1 MVRDAKYNSL
11 RREIHAMMYTPQ
23 SMGGATFE
31 LRTVA
36 NPQAILPAVREVVAQ
51 VNTNLPLFNV
61 ATESEQIDRLLFQ
74 ERLVARL
81 ASFFGLLA
89 LVLACIGLY
98 GLLSYEV
105 ARRTREIGIRMAL
118 GGRAKDVLRLVL
130 QQGIALAVVGAVA
143 GTGVALGVMRYLNSM
158 LYDVHAN
165 DPLTMIAVALLLILV
180 ALAACFIPARR
191 AMRVDPMIALRH
203 E

>member
-1 MVRDAKYNSL
+1 
-11 RREIHAMMYTPQ
+11 
-23 SMGGATFE
+23 
-31 LRTVA
+31 
-36 NPQAILPAVREVVAQ
+36 
-51 VNTNLPLFNV
+51 
-61 ATESEQIDRLLFQ
+61 
-74 ERLVARL
+74 
-81 ASFFGLLA
+81 
-89 LVLACIGLY
+89 VLACIGLY

-130 QQGIALAVVGAVA
+130 NQGIALAVVGAIA
-143 GTGVALGVMRYLNSM
+143 GAGVALGVMRYLSSM

-191 AMRVDPMIALRH
+191 AMRVDPMVALRH